1 MALSFTP
8 EFYPGETILKES
20 RATRYYRRGLKSGAS
35 NGRLWLTDRRLI
47 FKAGFGYNMTL
58 PLYNIS
64 EVNIGTYGLF
74 NFKVLHLKF
83 DNGREE
89 RFSIFEVESWPETL
103 LAAKVEAPPLPEALA
118 EQARQEQQ
126 SNKIMLAVI
135 GLIFG
140 TILLCTAPMLC
151 LFPALML
158 GAQ

>member
-8 EFYPGETILKES
+8 EFHPGETILKES
-20 RATRYYRRGLKSGAS
+20 RATRYYRRGLKGGAS
-35 NGRLWLTDRRLI
+35 NGRLWLTDRRLL
-47 FKAGFGYNMTL
+47 FKAGFGYSLTL
-58 PLYNIS
+58 PLYNITG
-64 EVNIGTYGLF
+64 VDVGTYGPF
-74 NFKVLHLKF
+74 NFKVLHVTL

-89 RFSIFEVESWPETL
+89 RFSILEVESWPETL
-103 LAAKVEAPPLPEALA
+103 LAAKVEAPPMPEALA

-126 SNKIMLAVI
+126 ANKIMLAVI